1 MDSAI
6 FIIKPFEQKWILFIQ
21 GKKKK
26 RRKTSTKALQ
36 NSHIRRYGM
45 VAKNMEIFVGLL
57 KLLIELNSNIQVQR
71 ALK

>member
-1 MDSAI
+1 
-6 FIIKPFEQKWILFIQ
+6 
-21 GKKKK
+21 
-26 RRKTSTKALQ
+26 
-36 NSHIRRYGM
+36 M